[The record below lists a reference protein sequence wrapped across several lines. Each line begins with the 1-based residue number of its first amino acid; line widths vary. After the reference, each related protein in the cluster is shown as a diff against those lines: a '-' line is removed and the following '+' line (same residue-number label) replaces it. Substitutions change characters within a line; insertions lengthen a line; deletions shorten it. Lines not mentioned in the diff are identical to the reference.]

1 MNLRSKT
8 LIVIAVSFLTFIPT
22 IYFFSEKILIT
33 GAEKL
38 EKEEAYN
45 EMERITGILYDE
57 IYSLDETN
65 YDWAAWDDTYEFIK
79 NHNKDYIESNLVNS
93 TFKALD
99 INVILYFNSTGDL
112 VYGKTFDIQNE
123 SVAEVPQEI
132 LNYIREHPFLIYHKS
147 TDSNVS
153 GIAVINGKAVLLASR
168 PILTSNDEGPIRGA
182 LIMIRYFN
190 ERQLEEI
197 SKLSMVPLHL
207 HILSGEIEK
216 EKFVKILDKNCLAV
230 FKVLKDINGKPAIM
244 IEARL
249 KRDIYRHEESI
260 INYFIFSLIFIAILT
275 LFITFLLIE
284 KTVTSRIVK
293 LNKELNKIAESGD
306 ITKRIKEEGE
316 DEIGELQKSINS
328 MLDSIQKSRRKIE
341 ELLEKEK
348 KMKAMVAHYFFN
360 PIAIAKGYLQLY
372 LESNKNEEVERAL
385 KAIDRIERVV
395 KDIIN
400 GKWEIQ

>member
-8 LIVIAVSFLTFIPT
+8 LIVIAVSFLIFIPT

-132 LNYIREHPFLIYHKS
+132 LNYIREHPLLIYHKS

-306 ITKRIKEEGE
+306 ITKRIKEEGG

>member
-8 LIVIAVSFLTFIPT
+8 LIVIAVSFLIFIPT

-112 VYGKTFDIQNE
+112 VYGKAFDIQNE

-132 LNYIREHPFLIYHKS
+132 LNYIREHPLLIYHKS

-306 ITKRIKEEGE
+306 ITKRIKEEGG

>member
-8 LIVIAVSFLTFIPT
+8 LIVIAVSFLIFIPT

-132 LNYIREHPFLIYHKS
+132 LNYIREHPLLIYHKS

-230 FKVLKDINGKPAIM
+230 FKVLKDINGKHAIM

-249 KRDIYRHEESI
+249 KRDIYRHEQSI

-306 ITKRIKEEGE
+306 ITKRIKEEGG